1 MNHMKAIALVGLVML
16 AALPFAG
23 QAQTAQ
29 SWMSADVKSAWS
41 QGYKGQG
48 ATITVIDNYTGNT
61 KYSGNFGTGTQTQ
74 RHGDFTLLQAS
85 MVAPSA
91 TMRAMDF
98 TNTGRV
104 ALASSGL
111 NILNASYGMYARNGY
126 ANNRIGWT
134 AREASIISYAVSGA
148 ALVVKA
154 AGNDSVSVT
163 GVNAAGNA
171 DYLNRALV
179 GARSAIFVGALSRN
193 GGSGVLQQASLAS
206 YSNFAGLEKAVQNN
220 FLVVGVDSS
229 QTRLQGTSFAAPIVS
244 GYAAILGSKFNQA
257 TPTQIA
263 NQLLTTARTDT
274 IANYNAALHGRGEA
288 SLSRALSPV
297 AIR

>member
-1 MNHMKAIALVGLVML
+1 MKAIVLAGVVTL
-16 AALPFAG
+16 AALPFASH
-23 QAQTAQ
+23 AQTAQ
-29 SWMSADVKSAWS
+29 NWMSPDVQSAWN

-48 ATITVIDNYTGNT
+48 TTITVIDDYTSNS
-61 KYSGNFGTGTQTQ
+61 KFSGNFGTGTKTQ
-74 RHGDFTLLQAS
+74 RHGDFTLLEAS

-91 TMRAMDF
+91 SMRAMDF
-98 TNTGRV
+98 GNTGRV
-104 ALASSGL
+104 GLASGSL
-111 NILNASYGMYARNGY
+111 NILNASYGMYAANGY
-126 ANNRIGWT
+126 ANNRINWT
-134 AREASIISYAVSGA
+134 AREASIISYAMSGA
-148 ALVVKA
+148 AVVVKA
-154 AGNDSVSVT
+154 AGNDSVAVT

-179 GARSAIFVGALSRN
+179 GAQSAIFVGALNRN
-193 GGSGVLQQASLAS
+193 GSNALLSQASLAS
-206 YSNFAGLEKAVQNN
+206 YSNFAGSEKAVQNN

-229 QTRLQGTSFAAPIVS
+229 QTRVQGTSFAAPIVS
-244 GYAAILGSKFNQA
+244 GYAAILGSKFTQA

-274 IANYNAALHGRGEA
+274 IANYNAAVHGRGEA